1 MQGPKLKIVISCKD
15 CHYLEF
21 NHNQNYDRCVK
32 LNNIKL
38 KTSSLNSNEIIPDDK
53 CPYLYEVMKTT
64 LDKELSRISSAKKT
78 EIHKIL
84 TEIFYD
90 SYDFEWENENE
101 FSIKVDA
108 FNKNDYKKL
117 EDSLPNYNFDLSPHS
132 DDYFTISF
140 GLKK

>member
-1 MQGPKLKIVISCKD
+1 MQKQQGPLVQITTQCTNCEFFKEEIKSSHLYYECAKTNT
-15 CHYLEF
+15 YLSG
-21 NHNQNYDRCVK
+21 Y
-32 LNNIKL
+32 
-38 KTSSLNSNEIIPDDK
+38 TPNSK
-53 CPYLYEVMKTT
+53 CPFIFNAVKNSLT
-64 LDKELSRISSAKKT
+64 KEIGQMTQAKKT

-90 SYDFEWENENE
+90 SYDFEWEDENE

-108 FNKNDYKKL
+108 FNKNDYNKL
-117 EDSLPNYNFDLSPHS
+117 EDNLPNYNFDLSPHS

>member
-1 MQGPKLKIVISCKD
+1 MQKQQGPVVKIIINSQCTNCEFLK
-15 CHYLEF
+15 EE
-21 NHNQNYDRCVK
+21 
-32 LNNIKL
+32 IKSSQL
-38 KTSSLNSNEIIPDDK
+38 SYECTKTNTFLTGPLPNGK
-53 CPYLYEVMKTT
+53 CPFLFNAIKNN
-64 LDKELSRISSAKKT
+64 LSKEIDLMYQSKKT

-90 SYDFEWENENE
+90 SYDFEWEDEND

-132 DDYFTISF
+132 DNYFTISF

>member
-1 MQGPKLKIVISCKD
+1 MQKQQGPIVQLIINNACGNCEYFKGVGSLTECTKTNT
-15 CHYLEF
+15 H
-21 NHNQNYDRCVK
+21 
-32 LNNIKL
+32 LNGYVPN
-38 KTSSLNSNEIIPDDK
+38 NK
-53 CPYLYEVMKTT
+53 CPFLHNSIKET
-64 LDKELSRISSAKKT
+64 LAKEIDKMSSAKKT

-90 SYDFEWENENE
+90 SYDFEWEDENE